1 MELSYISVQLYTRAD
16 SGGET
21 AMLRGSTRGYNGEKY
36 LPAQHKLQCL
46 SLRFEGYDA
55 GSRFSSL
62 STLTGTRYQLTLTSL
77 TLRELRALQQLNNR
91 VTLSQT
97 RNA

>member
-36 LPAQHKLQCL
+36 LPAQHKLQSVCPCD
-46 SLRFEGYDA
+46 SKV
-55 GSRFSSL
+55 
-62 STLTGTRYQLTLTSL
+62 TR
-77 TLRELRALQQLNNR
+77 
-91 VTLSQT
+91 
-97 RNA
+97 